1 MEVGEDGA
9 LAPPPES
16 GRRRRG
22 RGRRKAAEEEE
33 EEEEDMMGMSAPA
46 APAAQAYNQSYKYD
60 IGLEVVSFVVI
71 FSTCSKT
78 ALDISEYVYSS
89 CTNRV
94 FVSMKSA
101 DLFRKRDRSEG
112 GM

>member
-1 MEVGEDGA
+1 MDDVVEVGEDGA

-46 APAAQAYNQSYKYD
+46 APAAQAYDQSYKYD
-60 IGLEVVSFVVI
+60 FGLKAV
-71 FSTCSKT
+71 
-78 ALDISEYVYSS
+78 
-89 CTNRV
+89 
-94 FVSMKSA
+94 
-101 DLFRKRDRSEG
+101 
-112 GM
+112 

>member
-33 EEEEDMMGMSAPA
+33 EEEEEDLMGMSAPA

-60 IGLEVVSFVVI
+60 FGF
-71 FSTCSKT
+71 K
-78 ALDISEYVYSS
+78 
-89 CTNRV
+89 V
-94 FVSMKSA
+94 F
-101 DLFRKRDRSEG
+101 
-112 GM
+112 

>member
-33 EEEEDMMGMSAPA
+33 EEEEEDLMGMSAPA
-46 APAAQAYNQSYKYD
+46 APAAQAYNQSYKYHLVWKSFD
-60 IGLEVVSFVVI
+60 I
-71 FSTCSKT
+71 
-78 ALDISEYVYSS
+78 
-89 CTNRV
+89 
-94 FVSMKSA
+94 
-101 DLFRKRDRSEG
+101 
-112 GM
+112 

>member
-33 EEEEDMMGMSAPA
+33 EEEDMMGMSAPA
-46 APAAQAYNQSYKYD
+46 APTAQAYDQSYKYD
-60 IGLEVVSFVVI
+60 FWLKAI
-71 FSTCSKT
+71 
-78 ALDISEYVYSS
+78 
-89 CTNRV
+89 
-94 FVSMKSA
+94 
-101 DLFRKRDRSEG
+101 
-112 GM
+112 

>member
-60 IGLEVVSFVVI
+60 IGLEIVSFVVI

-78 ALDISEYVYSS
+78 HVDFFDRWLRDDDVHSVEMAVAYCL
-89 CTNRV
+89 
-94 FVSMKSA
+94 
-101 DLFRKRDRSEG
+101 LFTYGCR
-112 GM
+112 

>member
-46 APAAQAYNQSYKYD
+46 APAAQAYDQSYKYD
-60 IGLEVVSFVVI
+60 VVSKIV
-71 FSTCSKT
+71 
-78 ALDISEYVYSS
+78 
-89 CTNRV
+89 
-94 FVSMKSA
+94 
-101 DLFRKRDRSEG
+101 
-112 GM
+112 